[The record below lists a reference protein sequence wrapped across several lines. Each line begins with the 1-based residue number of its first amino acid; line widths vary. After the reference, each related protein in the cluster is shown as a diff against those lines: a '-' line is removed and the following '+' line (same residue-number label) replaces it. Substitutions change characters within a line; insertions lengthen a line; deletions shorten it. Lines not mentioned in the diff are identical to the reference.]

1 MFKVSVKGIAE
12 SCGSHLLRVNER
24 DEYELLGGKLER
36 SDRSLA
42 YRVRQE
48 FLEESGLE
56 VQPRRVLEP
65 WFYVFGDRPVLIVPL
80 LCEVVCVPEVMVDQ
94 DGGRLEWVEEARLS
108 SIDLPKSYRD
118 SICARRPRL
127 MRHGGIS
134 GPQYADDLFRV
145 MVVVRQSGEER
156 RQELREACDFAE
168 YLRGWGCTS
177 AQFDTVRYEGGQT
190 LEVVFD
196 VCGGCVAKHL
206 VAE

>member
-24 DEYELLGGKLER
+24 DEYVLLGGKLEH

-42 YRVRQE
+42 DRVRQE
-48 FLEESGLE
+48 FLEESGVE
-56 VQPRRVLEP
+56 IKPEKVLEP

-80 LCEVVCVPEVMVDQ
+80 RCGVVCVPEVMADQ

-127 MRHGGIS
+127 MRRSGIP
-134 GPQYADDLFRV
+134 GPQYVDDLFRI

-156 RQELREACDFAE
+156 HHELHEACDFAE
-168 YLRGWGCTS
+168 YLRERGCAST
-177 AQFDTVRYEGGQT
+177 QFDTVRYAGGQT

-196 VCGGCVAKHL
+196 ACGGCAAKHL